1 MSWVPADDGVPCVSY
16 IAEEQTVKIG
26 HVEIIPLHIPVKEP
40 LVESHGTFSNLD
52 HVILRIHSD
61 TGVSGIGEVESYPS
75 FERIG
80 CETQAGIVSVLN
92 ERLVPAITGLD
103 ATNINAVWRAMDETV
118 VGFMRVKA
126 AIDNALYDLSGKA
139 FGVPAYQLLG
149 GKLQDGYIVE
159 GVGYGLSL
167 DEPQVV
173 AAKAKEA
180 AEHGYRQ
187 LEFKAGDPIDPA
199 RDVERLRL
207 VREAIGGDIPI
218 KVDFNGFYDPKTAI
232 RIIHE
237 MEKYGV
243 QWIEQPA
250 KYWDL
255 EGLAQVRIAVGVTIV
270 ADEPVNDEND
280 MMRLIRAGAADAV
293 HIKPTIKGG
302 LTTARKLLW
311 IAEAAGMQI
320 VPGTSAPTGVGM
332 AAAHAFIAIC
342 PHLSGGMHGSPSDI
356 LVEDIVEEPVPAGST
371 YIKISDR
378 PGLGIELNE
387 TVVDRYRASD

>member
-1 MSWVPADDGVPCVSY
+1 
-16 IAEEQTVKIG
+16 VKID
-26 HVEIIPLHIPVKEP
+26 HVEIIPLRLPVKEP
-40 LVESHGTFSNLD
+40 LVESHGTFSNFD
-52 HVILRIHSD
+52 HVILWVHSD
-61 TGVSGIGEVESYPS
+61 TGVSGLGEVESYPS

-92 ERLVPAITGLD
+92 ECLVPAITGLD
-103 ATNINAVWRAMDETV
+103 AANINAVWRAMDEAV

-126 AIDNALYDLSGKA
+126 AIDNALYDLNGKA
-139 FGVPAYQLLG
+139 LGVPAHRLLG
-149 GKLQDGYIVE
+149 GKVQNGYVVE
-159 GVGYGLSL
+159 GVGYGLSI
-167 DEPQVV
+167 DEPKIV

-187 LEFKAGDPIDPA
+187 LELKAGDSVDPA

-218 KVDFNGFYDPKTAI
+218 KIDFNGFYDPKTAI
-232 RIIHE
+232 RLIRE

-255 EGLAQVRIAVGVTIV
+255 DGLARVRNAVGVTVV
-270 ADEPVNDEND
+270 ADEPVDDEHD
-280 MMRLIRAGAADAV
+280 LMRVIQAGAADAV

-311 IAEAAGMQI
+311 VAEAAGMQI

-342 PHLSGGMHGSPSDI
+342 PHLSGGAHGSPSDI
-356 LVEDIVEEPVPAGST
+356 LVEDIVEEPIPAGST
-371 YIKISDR
+371 YLEISDR
-378 PGLGIELNE
+378 PGLGIELNQE
-387 TVVDRYRASD
+387 VVKRYRANCDSLKL